1 LKTLL
6 LLLDVGTSTGLG
18 HWYRCQALTAA
29 LPTHLRVIWVTPAIP
44 ENLRADLLA
53 MNQAWKEVPGWS
65 MDQMHSILADPSLQP
80 DGFILDLIATP
91 VALVRGL
98 REISTVLSIGGAGP
112 GRDEVDVRIDG
123 MFPRPSFHALF
134 SGHELYLGP
143 EFVILREVFASITPH
158 KPPQSIKR
166 VLITL
171 GGDAQGKGLAL
182 ALECSPHLK
191 DLRLDVVVGPLFQK
205 NESGEEANLRLH
217 QAPENI
223 LTLLM
228 SADVIVCAGGMT
240 AYECCRL
247 GLPMI
252 IFPTTPLQREAAGI
266 MVDQGVALLA
276 ESAEAVCQTL
286 HDLRGR
292 DIRLTFSNRGQSLVD
307 GLGVHR
313 VAALI
318 ATTFTK

>member
-1 LKTLL
+1 MKTLL

-29 LPTHLRVIWVTPAIP
+29 LPGHLRVVWVTPVLP

-53 MNQAWKEVPGWS
+53 LNQAWREVSEWS
-65 MDQMHSILADPSLQP
+65 MDQMHSILADPSLRP

-91 VALVRGL
+91 LALVRGL
-98 REISTVLSIGGAGP
+98 REIATVLSIGGAGP

-123 MFPRPSFHALF
+123 MFPRPSFHARF
-134 SGHELYLGP
+134 SGRELHLGP
-143 EFVILREVFASITPH
+143 QFVILREVFASAIPH
-158 KPPQSIKR
+158 QPPPNIKR

-171 GGDAQGKGLAL
+171 GGDAQGQGWTLAQ
-182 ALECSPHLK
+182 ECAPHLT
-191 DLRLDVVVGPLFQK
+191 DLSLDVVVGPLFQK
-205 NESGEEANLRLH
+205 HESGERANLRLH

-252 IFPTTPLQREAAGI
+252 IFPTTPLQREAAGV
-266 MVDQGVALLA
+266 MVDQGLALLA
-276 ESAEAVCQTL
+276 ESAQAVCQAL
-286 HDLRGR
+286 HDLRDR

-307 GLGVHR
+307 GQGVHR
-313 VAALI
+313 VASLI
-318 ATTFTK
+318 ATTFTN